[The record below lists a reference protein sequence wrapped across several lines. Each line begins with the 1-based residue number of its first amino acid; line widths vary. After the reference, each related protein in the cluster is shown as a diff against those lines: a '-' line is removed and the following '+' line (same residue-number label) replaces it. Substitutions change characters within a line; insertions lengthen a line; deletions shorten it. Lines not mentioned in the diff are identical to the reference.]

1 MSLPAE
7 VTGRVGLDHPLL
19 VSFRRNEMNGIALG
33 LGPLLIG
40 PIEELRARRH
50 ELTEEEK
57 VRYDCLR
64 AEAYLRARRE
74 AAHSARARRFARDLE
89 HLARRCVSAET
100 AALVLALRNPEPEEL
115 PTTRAETPPPRA
127 CLRPSPMS
135 TCHASV
141 APPRGARRD
150 LHLSTAHHGISSHPP
165 PG

>member
-19 VSFRRNEMNGIALG
+19 VSFRRHQLAAPLV
-33 LGPLLIG
+33 PWALLIA

-57 VRYDCLR
+57 VRYDYLR
-64 AEAYLRARRE
+64 VEAYLQDRRE
-74 AAHSARARRFARDLE
+74 ATYSARARRFARDLE
-89 HLARRCVSAET
+89 HLAHRCVSAET
-100 AALVLALRNPEPEEL
+100 AALVLALRDPEPEEL
-115 PTTRAETPPPRA
+115 PVTQAETPPPRA

-141 APPRGARRD
+141 APPRARCRSLGAKP
-150 LHLSTAHHGISSHPP
+150 HGLPSQPP
-165 PG
+165 PD